1 MSLLRT
7 ALVSTLLGIS
17 TASFAAMPNPDP
29 AAREARMQ
37 EALDHYYAKQGQ
49 AAPETPKAKPTHH
62 AKHHR
67 HTMKS
72 AKAAPQDDKA
82 KAKDQTQ

>member
-1 MSLLRT
+1 MSFLRT
-7 ALVSTLLGIS
+7 ALVSTLLGVS
-17 TASFAAMPNPDP
+17 TASFAAMPDADP

-37 EALDHYYAKQGQ
+37 EALDHYYAKQAQ
-49 AAPETPKAKPTHH
+49 MTQETPKAKPTHH

-67 HTMKS
+67 HAKKS
-72 AKAAPQDDKA
+72 SKAMTQDDKA